1 MNPTEAG
8 IFISFFLIAAV
19 AIISN
24 FAVLI
29 KIYLIGSLTAN
40 TTTLILLIHV
50 GTFIQNIAGLPV
62 IYSGNYGLCAFM
74 AFAHYMGGL
83 MNAGATVL
91 LTISYYNY
99 TRDNLQ
105 YINQAIAKQ
114 GIPLVIAFPW
124 IAVLPISTNSFGA
137 SDDGLWYWC
146 SLSYSHDANIWSFVI
161 FYLWVAVALI
171 VATTL
176 FFYILYTTGSYDLE
190 ISRRLFYSIGSYIA
204 ISIIC
209 LTPRAIPRLV
219 RLFIAFNPS
228 VGVEYSWQVGMYIGA
243 IAYSICF
250 FYHERLLID
259 YERVTHSTSEL
270 QDSNLHLSWEEIAS
284 AIETQSQF
292 GSSEASQNRA
302 LGSSNRNSFYRTSNT
317 SRGNEGLLR
326 EPLNPKRKWKTKESN
341 SRYSQTVSRISDT
354 SLVSITQVPF
364 SRLPRSASNEDD
376 SDEDQ
381 GGGRADSL
389 DQAFF

>member
-1 MNPTEAG
+1 
-8 IFISFFLIAAV
+8 
-19 AIISN
+19 
-24 FAVLI
+24 
-29 KIYLIGSLTAN
+29 
-40 TTTLILLIHV
+40 
-50 GTFIQNIAGLPV
+50 
-62 IYSGNYGLCAFM
+62 
-74 AFAHYMGGL
+74 
-83 MNAGATVL
+83 
-91 LTISYYNY
+91 
-99 TRDNLQ
+99 
-105 YINQAIAKQ
+105 
-114 GIPLVIAFPW
+114 
-124 IAVLPISTNSFGA
+124 
-137 SDDGLWYWC
+137 
-146 SLSYSHDANIWSFVI
+146 LSYSHDANIWSFVI

-219 RLFIAFNPS
+219 RLFIAFDPS
-228 VGVEYSWQVGMYIGA
+228 VGVEYSWQIGMYIGA
-243 IAYSICF
+243 IAYSVCF

-302 LGSSNRNSFYRTSNT
+302 LGSFISNRNSFYRTSNT

-326 EPLNPKRKWKTKESN
+326 EPLNPKRKGKSKGSN
-341 SRYSQTVSRISDT
+341 PRYSQTIPRSSDT
-354 SLVSITQVPF
+354 GRGSITQVPF
-364 SRLPRSASNEDD
+364 SRLPHSDPNDSVD